1 MNRLLGKRVY
11 LESNVFIYFLQQ
23 DPQRFAVAAE
33 LVDAAHRGRFAAVTG
48 DAVVAEV
55 MVLPYRSADTEM
67 IERVRAFFDTPRLF
81 DIRTHRAPDFDAA
94 ARLRGERRLSM
105 MDALHLA
112 TAVNSSCE
120 YFVTNDSRIPDIEG
134 VAIVRLSDLVS
145 GE

>member
-1 MNRLLGKRVY
+1 
-11 LESNVFIYFLQQ
+11 
-23 DPQRFAVAAE
+23 
-33 LVDAAHRGRFAAVTG
+33 
-48 DAVVAEV
+48 
-55 MVLPYRSADTEM
+55 
-67 IERVRAFFDTPRLF
+67 
-81 DIRTHRAPDFDAA
+81 
-94 ARLRGERRLSM
+94 M